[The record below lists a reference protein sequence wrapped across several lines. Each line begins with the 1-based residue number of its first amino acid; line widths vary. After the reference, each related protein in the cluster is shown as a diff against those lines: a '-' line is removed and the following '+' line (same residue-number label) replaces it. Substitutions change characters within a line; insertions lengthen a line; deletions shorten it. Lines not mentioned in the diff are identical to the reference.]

1 VKRSLNL
8 IRPLVLGVLLATTL
22 YAQPSKPA
30 ITQLFAFAC
39 DSTGKT
45 CPDGKSPNALL
56 QSADGNFYG
65 TTPSG
70 GIGNQA
76 AGTVFK
82 ITPDG
87 QLTTVYTFV
96 ADQKGNYPHG
106 GAPNSLVE
114 GDDGFL
120 YGTAGGGGA
129 NDQGVVFKLSR
140 AGYIQVLHSF
150 CSLTNCADGNQPFT
164 LVLAKDGNLYGAT
177 AYSFP
182 GTLFRITPAGAY
194 SLLHTFNLTVDGP
207 QCIGMTLASDGN
219 LYGTTLGALDLF
231 TVLFRVTPS
240 GQYSTMHTFRYSDFP
255 TSRPVQGSDG
265 KLYGISRRG
274 VFVSS
279 LAGGGFEELPISH
292 TTFRDSLQY
301 VTQASDLNLW
311 SVFFKDSA
319 GLGALATITRKGS
332 LLRTIPFDGT
342 DGEDPNAPVVQ
353 SSDGTLVGVTF
364 GGGSVGQGQ
373 VGSGVVFRLD
383 AALAPP
389 RPLLVSF
396 NPSSGKVGTEI
407 MIQGTHFVG
416 ATAVTFNGVSTTFQ
430 VLNTGNIL
438 ATVPQG
444 AATGPIAVT
453 NAGGTTMSKK
463 NFTVK

>member
-1 VKRSLNL
+1 VNRSLNL
-8 IRPLVLGVLLATTL
+8 TLTLVLSVLLTTTVC
-22 YAQPSKPA
+22 AQPSTSA

-96 ADQKGNYPHG
+96 ADQKGNYPNG
-106 GAPNSLVE
+106 DDPNSLVE
-114 GDDGFL
+114 GNDGFL

-129 NDQGVVFKLSR
+129 NDHGVVFRLSR
-140 AGYIQVLHSF
+140 AGDIQVLHSF

-177 AYSFP
+177 TYSFP

-194 SLLHTFNLTVDGP
+194 ALLHTFDRRVDGP

-219 LYGTTLGALDLF
+219 IYGTTRGALDLF
-231 TVLFRVTPS
+231 TVLFRLTPS
-240 GQYSTMHTFRYSDFP
+240 GRYTILHTFRYSDFP
-255 TSRPVQGSDG
+255 TSGPVQGSDG

-279 LAGGGFEELPISH
+279 LAGGGFVELRISH

-311 SVFFKDSA
+311 SIFFKDSA
-319 GLGALATITRKGS
+319 GLGTLATITRKGS
-332 LLRTIPFDGT
+332 LLHTIPFDGMN
-342 DGEDPNAPVVQ
+342 GENPDAPVLQ
-353 SSDGTLVGVTF
+353 SSDGTLLGITL

-389 RPLLVSF
+389 EPLFVSF
-396 NPSSGKVGTEI
+396 NPSTGKVGTEV

-416 ATAVTFNGVSTTFQ
+416 ATAVTFNGVSAAFR

-453 NAGGTTMSKK
+453 NAGGTTTSKK
-463 NFTVK
+463 NFTVQ